1 MEGQSIAGSISGTQT
16 YCDTLNSGFLTL
28 TGNTGNVV
36 TWLVSINGGSTWVSN
51 GNTLANQSYYHL
63 TKTTCYK
70 VVVKNGAFPND
81 TSASACMTIYKP
93 TVSGTLTASAS
104 FCSISSAETLTLTGS
119 LGAIL
124 NWEYST
130 NNGTTWTPISN
141 TTTLNPYSNITQTT
155 EYRAQ
160 VQNSSFCLQKTSNTV
175 TISVSPNTVSGA
187 LNIIPTNTVCYGINN
202 SKVKINGS
210 VGSVLGW
217 LVSSDNGSTWSNLS
231 VTANSITATN
241 LISNKLYKAIL
252 QSGICPSDTTAAQQI
267 YVLPQTTVSA
277 GTDLAV
283 SQGQT
288 IQLSGAGAGTPS
300 WAPAA
305 TLNNPNILNP
315 IANPVNNTN
324 YILTITDSKN
334 CQFSDT
340 VLVVVLSE
348 SFNGV
353 VTNLFSPNGD
363 GINDFWHIENI
374 QFYKE
379 NEVFVYNI
387 YGQLVYSKKSYTN
400 DWDGTYNGAP
410 LPDGTYYYVIKTTPS
425 GILLKGSLDILRG
438 K

>member
-1 MEGQSIAGSISGTQT
+1 MESQSIAGSISGTQT

-36 TWLVSINGGSTWVSN
+36 TWLVSVNNGTTWVSN

-70 VVVKNGAFPND
+70 VVVKNGTFPND
-81 TSASACMTIYKP
+81 TSAQACMVIYKP
-93 TVSGTLTASAS
+93 TVGGTVTANAS
-104 FCSISSAETLTLTGS
+104 FCSISTAETLTLTGS
-119 LGAIL
+119 LGAVL

-160 VQNSSFCLQKTSNTV
+160 VQNSSFCLQKISNTV
-175 TISVSPNTVSGA
+175 TVNISPNTVSGA

-210 VGSVLGW
+210 VGAVIDW
-217 LVSSDNGSTWSNLS
+217 LVSSDNGTTWTNLA
-231 VTANSITATN
+231 VTVNSITATN

-252 QSGICPSDTTAAQQI
+252 QSGICPADTTAAQQI

-283 SQGQT
+283 SEGQT
-288 IQLSGAGAGTPS
+288 IQLNGAGIGVPL

-305 TLNNPNILNP
+305 TLNNPSILNP

-340 VLVVVLSE
+340 VFVVVLSA

-353 VTNLFSPNGD
+353 ITNLFSPNGD
-363 GINDFWHIENI
+363 GINDFWYIENI

-379 NEVFVYNI
+379 NEVLVYNI
-387 YGQLVYSKKSYTN
+387 YGQLVYTKQGYTN

-410 LPDGTYYYVIKTTPS
+410 LPDGTYYYVVKSSPS
-425 GILLKGSLDILRG
+425 STLLKSSLDILRG